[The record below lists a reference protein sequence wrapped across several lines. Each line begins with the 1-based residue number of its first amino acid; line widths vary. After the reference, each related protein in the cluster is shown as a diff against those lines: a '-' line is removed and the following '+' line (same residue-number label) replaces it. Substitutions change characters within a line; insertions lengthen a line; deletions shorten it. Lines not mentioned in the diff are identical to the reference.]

1 VWGGYAFLG
10 GNIAAVPVIPV
21 SGPTPLP
28 PAPPAPVTPVLGVS
42 VITNCRVGPSPQN
55 PIVNYLRVGQ
65 YAPVLGRTY
74 DAAWWLIQNPN
85 QPGLSCW
92 VWGKYATLWGDF
104 GSIPVITPLPP
115 TPVPPTPIP
124 PTPVPPTP
132 IAGLPY
138 LTVSVNT
145 NCRNAPSPR
154 YPAVGTLLAGQLA
167 TIYGRNTP
175 GDWWYVQLP
184 TFPEVQCWV
193 WGQNASVFGDTSQV
207 PILPVAAALG
217 LTSEPDPPDQFLPQV
232 PQEQPLVPLQ
242 PTDQPV
248 IPEQPQGQPIIP
260 NAPQLLTTPEPQPLP
275 QINPIFPSLPL
286 LGTPVATLA
295 PPEVVVEPALPTPTQ
310 FPFQPAPIIQATP
323 VPPVI
328 QPLEPVLSTPI
339 PPALIQ
345 PGASGAEECI
355 VLNQAVPFGQ
365 IYSANTPFEARWTV
379 LNTGSTT
386 WNPGGVSARY
396 LSGEVLHTSA
406 EVPLLQPVLPGS
418 IVDISVPLTA
428 PASPQSVSTGW
439 AITRGTQ
446 TLCNLIVAIEV
457 R

>member
-1 VWGGYAFLG
+1 
-10 GNIAAVPVIPV
+10 
-21 SGPTPLP
+21 
-28 PAPPAPVTPVLGVS
+28 
-42 VITNCRVGPSPQN
+42 
-55 PIVNYLRVGQ
+55 
-65 YAPVLGRTY
+65 
-74 DAAWWLIQNPN
+74 
-85 QPGLSCW
+85 
-92 VWGKYATLWGDF
+92 
-104 GSIPVITPLPP
+104 
-115 TPVPPTPIP
+115 
-124 PTPVPPTP
+124 
-132 IAGLPY
+132 

-217 LTSEPDPPDQFLPQV
+217 LTSEPDPPEQFLPQA

-242 PTDQPV
+242 PTVQPV
-248 IPEQPQGQPIIP
+248 IPEQPQQQPIVP

-275 QINPIFPSLPL
+275 QINPVFPNLPL

-295 PPEVVVEPALPTPTQ
+295 PPEIVVQPALPTPTQ
-310 FPFQPAPIIQATP
+310 FPFQPAPP
-323 VPPVI
+323 GMLP
-328 QPLEPVLSTPI
+328 TPI

-365 IYSANTPFEARWTV
+365 DYSANTPFEARWSV

-386 WNPGGVSARY
+386 WNSGEVSARY
-396 LSGEVLHTSA
+396 LSGAVLHTSA
-406 EVPLLQPVLPGS
+406 EVPLLQAVQPGS
-418 IVDISVPLTA
+418 VVEISVPMTA

>member
-1 VWGGYAFLG
+1 
-10 GNIAAVPVIPV
+10 
-21 SGPTPLP
+21 
-28 PAPPAPVTPVLGVS
+28 
-42 VITNCRVGPSPQN
+42 
-55 PIVNYLRVGQ
+55 VNYLRVGQ

-85 QPGLSCW
+85 QPGLTCW
-92 VWGKYATLWGDF
+92 VWGRYATLWGDF
-104 GSIPVITPLPP
+104 GSIPVIPPSGVTPLPP
-115 TPVPPTPIP
+115 TPVPPTPVP
-124 PTPVPPTP
+124 PTPV
-132 IAGLPY
+132 AGLPY

-167 TIYGRNTP
+167 TIYGQNTP

-217 LTSEPDPPDQFLPQV
+217 LTSEPDPPEQFLPQV

-242 PTDQPV
+242 PTVQPV
-248 IPEQPQGQPIIP
+248 IPEQPQQQQPIIP
-260 NAPQLLTTPEPQPLP
+260 NAPRLLTTPEPQPLP
-275 QINPIFPSLPL
+275 QINPVFPDLPL

-295 PPEVVVEPALPTPTQ
+295 PPEVIVEPVLPTPTP
-310 FPFQPAPIIQATP
+310 FPFQPAPP
-323 VPPVI
+323 GMLP
-328 QPLEPVLSTPI
+328 TPI

-345 PGASGAEECI
+345 PGTSGAEECI

-365 IYSANTPFEARWTV
+365 TYSPNTPFEARWTV

-386 WNPGGVSARY
+386 WNPGVVSARY
-396 LSGEVLHTSA
+396 LSGTVLHTSA
-406 EVPLLQPVLPGS
+406 EVQLLQAVQPGS
-418 IVDISVPLTA
+418 MVDISVPMTA
-428 PASPQSVSTGW
+428 PASPQSYSTGW

-446 TLCNLIVAIEV
+446 TLCNLLVAIEV